1 MNTFKSYLKIFIT
14 TLLLAIAVVITF
26 QVIRMAKQHQEVKID
41 LSEINHIRYGLLNV
55 DEWAEQ
61 VAFILT
67 EKINEFEVTPENRE
81 QLETSVSNVLYT
93 LIDEVE
99 GLMVERTS
107 GQFSGVKKWIAGF
120 ALDVEQLRDSVPSFA
135 HTVVNELDKPE
146 TKNLLQTYLN
156 DKLNDF
162 TASTY
167 NRDHT
172 KFLNELLLKYDCDGK
187 EACKELLNEELD
199 QKLEAINRRVLIL
212 LGVVLLAFLI
222 NLLSKR
228 KLNHVQ
234 SILLILSSLCL
245 LLGGIITPMIELEAR
260 IDMLLF
266 QLLGEEVVFE
276 NNIIFFQSKSITD
289 MVCILMTDGS
299 IQMIFVAILIF
310 TFSIVFPSVKLICSY
325 LYSLN
330 NERINKNKV
339 IQFFVIK
346 SGKWSMADVM
356 VVAIFMAYIGFNGIV
371 GSQMANLSR
380 STEPIQ
386 ILTTNGT
393 HLTGGFYLFL
403 FFCLSSLF
411 LSSALTKKPNEGKSP
426 EDPKP

>member
-1 MNTFKSYLKIFIT
+1 MNTGKSHLKIFFT
-14 TLLLAIAVVITF
+14 TLLLGLAIVLTVQI
-26 QVIRMAKQHQEVKID
+26 ILMAKQHQKVKID

-61 VAFILT
+61 VAYILT

-99 GLMVERTS
+99 DLMVERTS
-107 GQFSGVKKWIAGF
+107 GSFSGVKKWIAGF
-120 ALDVEQLRDSVPSFA
+120 ALDMEQLRDSVPSFA

-146 TKNLLQTYLN
+146 TKTLLQKYLN
-156 DKLNDF
+156 EKLADF

-172 KFLNELLLKYDCDGK
+172 ELLNELLLKYECDGK
-187 EACKELLNEELD
+187 EACKELLNEKLD
-199 QKLEAINRRVLIL
+199 MKQDAINLRVIVL
-212 LGVVLLAFLI
+212 LGVVLLAFLV
-222 NLLSKR
+222 NLFPKSR
-228 KLNHVQ
+228 PPNQAQ

-266 QLLGEEVVFE
+266 QLLGEEVVFR
-276 NNIIFFQSKSITD
+276 NNILFFQSKSITD
-289 MVCILMTDGS
+289 MVRILMTDGS
-299 IQMIFVAILIF
+299 FQMISVGILIF

-330 NERINKNKV
+330 IDKLKKNKL
-339 IQFFVIK
+339 ILFFVIK

-380 STEPIQ
+380 SDESIE

-403 FFCLSSLF
+403 CFCLASLF
-411 LSSALTKKPNEGKSP
+411 LSSAITRKSK
-426 EDPKP
+426 DS

>member
-1 MNTFKSYLKIFIT
+1 MNSGK
-14 TLLLAIAVVITF
+14 TLLKTSISTFLLVIAVVLAL
-26 QVIRMAKQHQEVKID
+26 QVISKAKQHQHLKID
-41 LSEINHIRYGLLNV
+41 LAEINHIRYGLLNV

-61 VAFILT
+61 VAYILT

-99 GLMVERTS
+99 RLMAERTS
-107 GQFSGVKKWIAGF
+107 GQFSGVKRWIAGF
-120 ALDVEQLRDSVPSFA
+120 AVDIEQLRDSVPSFA

-146 TKNLLQTYLN
+146 TKSLLQRYLN
-156 DKLNDF
+156 DKLEDF

-172 KFLNELLLKYDCDGK
+172 ELLNELLLKYNCDGK
-187 EACKELLNEELD
+187 EPCKLLLNLKLE
-199 QKLEAINRRVLIL
+199 QKLNEINIRVLTL
-212 LGVVLLAFLI
+212 LGVVTLIFLI
-222 NLLSKR
+222 NLLPKR
-228 KLNHVQ
+228 SLNQFQ
-234 SILLILSSLCL
+234 SILLILSSFCL

-266 QLLGEEVVFE
+266 QLLGEEVVFRD
-276 NNIIFFQSKSITD
+276 NIIFFQSKSITD
-289 MVCILMTDGS
+289 MVRILMNEGS
-299 IQMIFVAILIF
+299 IQMIFVGMLIF
-310 TFSIVFPSVKLICSY
+310 TFSIVFPSVKLICTY

-330 NERINKNKV
+330 KQKIMENRV
-339 IQFFVIK
+339 VHFFVIK

-371 GSQMANLSR
+371 GSQMENLSR
-380 STEPIQ
+380 SSEPIE

-393 HLTGGFYLFL
+393 QLTGGFFLFL
-403 FFCLSSLF
+403 FFCLASLF
-411 LSSALTKKPNEGKSP
+411 LSASVAGKTKEP
-426 EDPKP
+426 

>member
-1 MNTFKSYLKIFIT
+1 MKAQKSYLRVIIT
-14 TLLLAIAVVITF
+14 ALLLPIAIVLTV
-26 QVIRMAKQHQEVKID
+26 QVILMAKQHQKVRID

-61 VAFILT
+61 VAYILT

-99 GLMVERTS
+99 KLMIERTS
-107 GQFSGVKKWIAGF
+107 GQFSGMKKWIAGF
-120 ALDVEQLRDSVPSFA
+120 ALDVDQLRDSVPSFA

-146 TKNLLQTYLN
+146 TKTLLQNYLN
-156 DKLNDF
+156 EKLEEF

-167 NRDHT
+167 NRDHMEL
-172 KFLNELLLKYDCDGK
+172 LNNLLLKYNCDGK
-187 EACKELLNEELD
+187 EACKELLNEKLD
-199 QKLEAINRRVLIL
+199 QKQDAINLRVMVL

-222 NLLSKR
+222 NLIPKG
-228 KLNHVQ
+228 KLNQVQ

-260 IDMLLF
+260 IDMLIF
-266 QLLGEEVVFE
+266 QLLGEEVVFR
-276 NNIIFFQSKSITD
+276 NNILFFQSKSITD
-289 MVCILMTDGS
+289 MVRILMTDGS
-299 IQMIFVAILIF
+299 VQMISVGILIF

-330 NERINKNKV
+330 IDKLKENKV

-380 STEPIQ
+380 STQSIE

-403 FFCLSSLF
+403 CFCLASLF
-411 LSSALTKKPNEGKSP
+411 ISSAITRKPKDS
-426 EDPKP
+426 

>member
-1 MNTFKSYLKIFIT
+1 MSPSKSYLKIAIT
-14 TLLLAIAVVITF
+14 TLLLGLAVVLSLQI
-26 QVIRMAKQHQEVKID
+26 ILMAKEHQKVKID
-41 LSEINHIRYGLLNV
+41 LSEINNIRYGLLNV

-61 VAFILT
+61 VAYILT

-99 GLMVERTS
+99 KLMEERTS
-107 GQFSGVKKWIAGF
+107 GSFSGVKKWIAGF
-120 ALDVEQLRDSVPSFA
+120 AVDMEQLRDSVPSFSR
-135 HTVVNELDKPE
+135 TVVQELDKPE
-146 TKNLLQTYLN
+146 TKSLLQKYLN
-156 DKLNDF
+156 EKLEDF

-172 KFLNELLLKYDCDGK
+172 DLLNELLLKYECDGK
-187 EACKELLNEELD
+187 EACKELLNERLD
-199 QKLEAINRRVLIL
+199 KKEEALNLRVLIL
-212 LGVVLLAFLI
+212 LGVVLFAFLL
-222 NLLSKR
+222 NLLPRR
-228 KLNHVQ
+228 KPPNQVQ

-266 QLLGEEVVFE
+266 QLLGEEVVFR

-289 MVCILMTDGS
+289 MVRILMTDGS
-299 IQMIFVAILIF
+299 VQMIFVGILIF

-330 NERINKNKV
+330 NEKIKSNKL
-339 IQFFVIK
+339 IQFFVVK

-380 STEPIQ
+380 SSEPIE

-411 LSSALTKKPNEGKSP
+411 LSSALTRKPKEVK
-426 EDPKP
+426 EK

>member
-1 MNTFKSYLKIFIT
+1 MKVNNSYLKISIST
-14 TLLLAIAVVITF
+14 VLLAIAIVLTVQIIF
-26 QVIRMAKQHQEVKID
+26 KAKEHQLMKID

-55 DEWAEQ
+55 DEWAEK

-81 QLETSVSNVLYT
+81 QLETSVSNVLNT
-93 LIDEVE
+93 LITEVE
-99 GLMVERTS
+99 VLMEERTS
-107 GQFSGVKKWIAGF
+107 GQFAGVKKWIAGF
-120 ALDVEQLRDSVPSFA
+120 ALDMEQLRDSVPSFA

-146 TKNLLQTYLN
+146 TKSLLQNYLS
-156 DKLNDF
+156 DKLADF

-172 KFLNELLLKYDCDGK
+172 ELLNELLLKYECDGK
-187 EACKELLNEELD
+187 EACKALLNEKLD
-199 QKLEAINRRVLIL
+199 RKQEAINIRVLIL
-212 LGVVLLAFLI
+212 LVIVLLSFLI
-222 NLLSKR
+222 NLISKQ
-228 KLNHVQ
+228 KLNQAQ

-245 LLGGIITPMIELEAR
+245 LLGGIITPMIELEAK
-260 IDMLLF
+260 IDTLLF
-266 QLLGEEVVFE
+266 QLLGEEVVFT
-276 NNIIFFQSKSITD
+276 NNIVFFQSKSITN
-289 MVCILMTDGS
+289 MVHILMTDGS
-299 IQMIFVAILIF
+299 IEMIFVGILIF
-310 TFSIVFPSVKLICSY
+310 TFSIVFPSAKLICSF
-325 LYSLN
+325 LYSLGK
-330 NERINKNKV
+330 EKIMQNKV

-371 GSQMANLSR
+371 GSQMDNLS
-380 STEPIQ
+380 SSSEPIE

-411 LSSALTKKPNEGKSP
+411 LSSALTKKTK
-426 EDPKP
+426 ED

>member
-1 MNTFKSYLKIFIT
+1 MNTSKSYLKISVT
-14 TLLLAIAVVITF
+14 TLLLASAVVLTF
-26 QVIRMAKQHQEVKID
+26 QVILMAKQHQEVKID

-99 GLMVERTS
+99 DLMVERTS
-107 GQFSGVKKWIAGF
+107 GNFSGVKKWVAGF

-146 TKNLLQTYLN
+146 TKNLLQNYLN

-172 KFLNELLLKYDCDGK
+172 KFLNELLLKYNCDGK
-187 EACKELLNEELD
+187 EACKELLNDELD
-199 QKLEAINRRVLIL
+199 QKLEDINMRVLIL

-222 NLLSKR
+222 NLLAKR

-289 MVCILMTDGS
+289 MVHILMNDGS
-299 IQMIFVAILIF
+299 IQMVFVAVLIF

-330 NERINKNKV
+330 NEKIMKNKV

-371 GSQMANLSR
+371 GSQMDNLSR

-411 LSSALTKKPNEGKSP
+411 LSSALTKSSN
-426 EDPKP
+426 

>member
-1 MNTFKSYLKIFIT
+1 MTTGKSYIKVFIT
-14 TLLLAIAVVITF
+14 TLLLAIAIVLSV
-26 QVIRMAKQHQEVKID
+26 QVILMAKQHQKVRID
-41 LSEINHIRYGLLNV
+41 LSEINHIRYGMLNV

-99 GLMVERTS
+99 ELMVERTS

-120 ALDVEQLRDSVPSFA
+120 AVDMDQLRDSVPSFS

-146 TKNLLQTYLN
+146 TKHLLQKYLN
-156 DKLNDF
+156 EKLEEF

-167 NRDHT
+167 NRDHMDL
-172 KFLNELLLKYDCDGK
+172 LNELLLKYNCDGR
-187 EACKELLNEELD
+187 EACKELLNEKIDKKED
-199 QKLEAINRRVLIL
+199 AINLRVIGL

-222 NLLSKR
+222 NLVPKGQP
-228 KLNHVQ
+228 NQAQ

-245 LLGGIITPMIELEAR
+245 LMGGIITPMIELEAR
-260 IDMLLF
+260 IDMLIF
-266 QLLGEEVVFE
+266 QLLGEEVVFR
-276 NNIIFFQSKSITD
+276 NNILFFQSKSITD
-289 MVCILMTDGS
+289 MVRILMTDGS
-299 IQMIFVAILIF
+299 VQMIFVAILIF

-330 NERINKNKV
+330 IDKLKENIIIR
-339 IQFFVIK
+339 FFVIK

-356 VVAIFMAYIGFNGIV
+356 VVAIFMAFIGFNGIV

-380 STEPIQ
+380 SSQSME

-403 FFCLSSLF
+403 GFCLASLF
-411 LSSALTKKPNEGKSP
+411 LSSAITRNSKIS
-426 EDPKP
+426 

>member
-1 MNTFKSYLKIFIT
+1 MNTPKSYLKIGIT
-14 TLLLAIAVVITF
+14 TLLFMVAVVLTV
-26 QVIRMAKQHQEVKID
+26 QVIRMSKQHQEIKID

-107 GQFSGVKKWIAGF
+107 GSFSGVKKWIAGF
-120 ALDVEQLRDSVPSFA
+120 AVDMEQLRDSVPSFA

-146 TKNLLQTYLN
+146 TKTLLQKYLS
-156 DKLNDF
+156 DKLEDF

-172 KFLNELLLKYDCDGK
+172 ELLNQLLLKYDCDGR
-187 EACKELLNEELD
+187 EACKESLNEKVD
-199 QKLEAINRRVLIL
+199 QKQDVINKRVLIL
-212 LGVVLLAFLI
+212 LAIVLLAFLI
-222 NLLSKR
+222 NLVSKG
-228 KLNHVQ
+228 KLNQVQ

-245 LLGGIITPMIELEAR
+245 LLGGIITPMIELEAK

-266 QLLGEEVVFE
+266 QLLGEEVIFT
-276 NNIIFFQSKSITD
+276 NNILFFQSKSITD
-289 MVCILMTDGS
+289 MVRILMTDGS
-299 IQMIFVAILIF
+299 IQMIFVGILIF
-310 TFSIVFPSVKLICSY
+310 TFSIIFPSVKLICSY

-330 NERINKNKV
+330 NKKLKENKLIK
-339 IQFFVIK
+339 FFVIK

-371 GSQMANLSR
+371 GSQMDNLSR
-380 STEPIQ
+380 SSEPIE

-403 FFCLSSLF
+403 FFCLASLF
-411 LSSALTKKPNEGKSP
+411 LSSAITKKSKES
-426 EDPKP
+426 

>member
-1 MNTFKSYLKIFIT
+1 MKAQKSYLRVIIT
-14 TLLLAIAVVITF
+14 ALLLPIAIVLTV
-26 QVIRMAKQHQEVKID
+26 QVILMAKQHQKVRID

-61 VAFILT
+61 VAYILT

-99 GLMVERTS
+99 KLMIERTS
-107 GQFSGVKKWIAGF
+107 GQFSGMKKWIAGF
-120 ALDVEQLRDSVPSFA
+120 ALDVDQLRDSVPSFA

-146 TKNLLQTYLN
+146 TKTLLQNYLN
-156 DKLNDF
+156 EKLEEF

-167 NRDHT
+167 NRDHMEL
-172 KFLNELLLKYDCDGK
+172 LNNLLLKYNCDGK
-187 EACKELLNEELD
+187 EACKELLNEKLD
-199 QKLEAINRRVLIL
+199 QKQDAINLRVMVL

-222 NLLSKR
+222 NLIPKG
-228 KLNHVQ
+228 KLNQVQ

-260 IDMLLF
+260 IDMLIF
-266 QLLGEEVVFE
+266 QLLSEEVVFR
-276 NNIIFFQSKSITD
+276 NNILFFQSKSITD
-289 MVCILMTDGS
+289 MVRILMTDGS
-299 IQMIFVAILIF
+299 VQMISVGILIF

-330 NERINKNKV
+330 IDKLKENKV

-380 STEPIQ
+380 STQSIE

-403 FFCLSSLF
+403 CFCLASLF
-411 LSSALTKKPNEGKSP
+411 LSSAITRKPKDS
-426 EDPKP
+426 

>member
-1 MNTFKSYLKIFIT
+1 MTKGKSYLKVFIT
-14 TLLLAIAVVITF
+14 TLLLALAIVLSI
-26 QVIRMAKQHQEVKID
+26 QVILMAKQHQKVKID
-41 LSEINHIRYGLLNV
+41 LSEINHIRYGMLNV

-61 VAFILT
+61 VAYILT

-99 GLMVERTS
+99 DLMVERTS
-107 GQFSGVKKWIAGF
+107 GNFSGVKKWVAGF
-120 ALDVEQLRDSVPSFA
+120 ALYVEQLRDSVPSFA

-146 TKNLLQTYLN
+146 TKNLLQNYLN

-172 KFLNELLLKYDCDGK
+172 KFLNELLLKYNCDGK
-187 EACKELLNEELD
+187 EACKELLNDELD
-199 QKLEAINRRVLIL
+199 QKLEDINMRVLIL

-222 NLLSKR
+222 NLLAKR

-289 MVCILMTDGS
+289 MVHILMNDGS
-299 IQMIFVAILIF
+299 IQMVFVAVLIF

-330 NERINKNKV
+330 NEKIMKNKV

-371 GSQMANLSR
+371 GSQMDNLSR

-411 LSSALTKKPNEGKSP
+411 LSSALTKSSN
-426 EDPKP
+426 

>member
-1 MNTFKSYLKIFIT
+1 MKNLKSYLRISIS
-14 TLLLAIAVVITF
+14 TLLLAIAIVLTV
-26 QVIRMAKQHQEVKID
+26 QVIFKAKEHQLVKID

-81 QLETSVSNVLYT
+81 QLETSVSNVLNT

-99 GLMVERTS
+99 ELMEERTS
-107 GQFSGVKKWIAGF
+107 GQFSGLKKWVAGF
-120 ALDVEQLRDSVPSFA
+120 ALDMEQLRDSVPSFA

-146 TKNLLQTYLN
+146 TKTLLQSYLN
-156 DKLNDF
+156 EKLAEF

-172 KFLNELLLKYDCDGK
+172 ELLDKLLLKYECDGK
-187 EACKELLNEELD
+187 EACKELLNEKLE
-199 QKLEAINRRVLIL
+199 QELEAINIRVLIL
-212 LGVVLLAFLI
+212 LGVVLMSFLV
-222 NLLSKR
+222 NLITKEKLSQ
-228 KLNHVQ
+228 VQ

-266 QLLGEEVVFE
+266 QLLGEEVVFT
-276 NNIIFFQSKSITD
+276 NNILFFQSKSITD
-289 MVCILMTDGS
+289 MVRILMTDGS
-299 IQMIFVAILIF
+299 IQMIFVGILIF
-310 TFSIVFPSVKLICSY
+310 TFSIVFPSLKLLSSY
-325 LYSLN
+325 LYSLG
-330 NERINKNKV
+330 NEGIMQNKV
-339 IQFFVIK
+339 IRFFVIK

-371 GSQMANLSR
+371 SSQMANLSR
-380 STEPIQ
+380 SSEPIQ

-411 LSSALTKKPNEGKSP
+411 LSSALTKKPKEN
-426 EDPKP
+426 

>member
-1 MNTFKSYLKIFIT
+1 MNSGK
-14 TLLLAIAVVITF
+14 TLLRTSFSTFLLVIAVVLAL
-26 QVIRMAKQHQEVKID
+26 QVISKAKQHQELKID
-41 LSEINHIRYGLLNV
+41 LAEINHIRYGLLNV

-99 GLMVERTS
+99 KLMDERTS
-107 GQFSGVKKWIAGF
+107 GQFSGVKRWVAGF

-135 HTVVNELDKPE
+135 HSVVDELNKPE
-146 TKNLLQTYLN
+146 TKSLLQKYLN
-156 DKLNDF
+156 DKLEDF

-172 KFLNELLLKYDCDGK
+172 ELLNELLLKYNCDGK
-187 EACKELLNEELD
+187 EPCKALLNLKIEQTLN
-199 QKLEAINRRVLIL
+199 KINIRVLML
-212 LGVVLLAFLI
+212 LGVVTLIFLI
-222 NLLSKR
+222 NLLPKGS
-228 KLNHVQ
+228 LSQVQ
-234 SILLILSSLCL
+234 SILLIFSSFCL

-266 QLLGEEVVFE
+266 QLLGEEVVFT

-289 MVCILMTDGS
+289 MVRILMTDGS
-299 IQMIFVAILIF
+299 IQMIFVGLLIF
-310 TFSIVFPSVKLICSY
+310 TFSIIFPSVKLICTY

-330 NERINKNKV
+330 KERIMENAV
-339 IQFFVIK
+339 IRFFVIK

-371 GSQMANLSR
+371 GSQMDNLSR
-380 STEPIQ
+380 SSEPIE

-393 HLTGGFYLFL
+393 RLTGGFFLFL
-403 FFCLSSLF
+403 FFCLASLF
-411 LSSALTKKPNEGKSP
+411 LSTKITRKSNLP
-426 EDPKP
+426 

>member
-1 MNTFKSYLKIFIT
+1 MNKPVTYLKIVTSAI
-14 TLLLAIAVVITF
+14 LLAVAAVLTV
-26 QVIRMAKQHQEVKID
+26 QVILMAKQHQELKID

-61 VAFILT
+61 VAYILT

-99 GLMVERTS
+99 KLMEERTS
-107 GQFSGVKKWIAGF
+107 GQFSGVKKWIASF
-120 ALDVEQLRDSVPSFA
+120 ALDIEQLRDSVPSFA
-135 HTVVNELDKPE
+135 YTVVNELDKPE
-146 TKNLLQTYLN
+146 TKSLLQKYLN
-156 DKLNDF
+156 DKLEDF

-172 KFLNELLLKYDCDGK
+172 ELLNELLLKYNCDGK
-187 EACKELLNEELD
+187 EACKELLNLKLE
-199 QKLEAINRRVLIL
+199 QKLNAINIRVALLLI
-212 LGVVLLAFLI
+212 VVIIVFLI
-222 NLLSKR
+222 NLVSR
-228 KLNHVQ
+228 EKLIQIQ
-234 SILLILSSLCL
+234 SILLILSSFCL

-266 QLLGEEVVFE
+266 QLLGEEVIFS

-289 MVCILMTDGS
+289 MVRILMTDGS
-299 IQMIFVAILIF
+299 IQMVFVGILIF
-310 TFSIVFPSVKLICSY
+310 TFSIVFPSLKLICTY

-330 NERINKNKV
+330 KEKIMKNKV
-339 IQFFVIK
+339 INFFVIK

-371 GSQMANLSR
+371 GSQMDNLRR
-380 STEPIQ
+380 STEPIE

-393 HLTGGFYLFL
+393 HLTGGFFLFL
-403 FFCLSSLF
+403 FFCLASLF
-411 LSSALTKKPNEGKSP
+411 LSSTLTRKY
-426 EDPKP
+426 DQH

>member
-1 MNTFKSYLKIFIT
+1 MKAHESYLRISIT
-14 TLLLAIAVVITF
+14 TLLLAAAIVLTI
-26 QVIRMAKQHQEVKID
+26 QVIFKAKEHQKVKID

-81 QLETSVSNVLYT
+81 QLETSVSNVLNT

-99 GLMVERTS
+99 KLMEVRTS
-107 GQFSGVKKWIAGF
+107 GSFSGVKKWVAGF
-120 ALDVEQLRDSVPSFA
+120 AVDMDQLRDSVPSFA

-146 TKNLLQTYLN
+146 TKSLLQNYLS
-156 DKLNDF
+156 DKLSDF

-172 KFLNELLLKYDCDGK
+172 ILLNELLLKYECDGV
-187 EACKELLNEELD
+187 EPCKELLNEELE
-199 QKLEAINRRVLIL
+199 QKQEAINIRVFML
-212 LGVVLLAFLI
+212 LGVVLMAFLI
-222 NLLSKR
+222 NLFSKH
-228 KLNHVQ
+228 KLNQVQ

-245 LLGGIITPMIELEAR
+245 LLGGIITPMIELEAK

-266 QLLGEEVVFE
+266 QLLGEEVIFR

-289 MVCILMTDGS
+289 MVRILMTDGS
-299 IQMIFVAILIF
+299 IEMIFVGILIF
-310 TFSIVFPSVKLICSY
+310 TFSIVFPSLKLFCSY

-330 NERINKNKV
+330 IKRIMDNKV

-371 GSQMANLSR
+371 GSQMTNLSR
-380 STEPIQ
+380 SSEPIE

-411 LSSALTKKPNEGKSP
+411 LSSTLSKKPTEVSTSFN
-426 EDPKP
+426 

>member
-1 MNTFKSYLKIFIT
+1 MNAKKSYPKVVIT
-14 TLLLAIAVVITF
+14 TLLLAISIILTV
-26 QVIRMAKQHQEVKID
+26 QVILMAKQHQKVKID
-41 LSEINHIRYGLLNV
+41 LSEINHIRYGMLNV
-55 DEWAEQ
+55 DEWAGQ
-61 VAFILT
+61 LAYILT

-81 QLETSVSNVLYT
+81 QLEASVSNVLYT

-99 GLMVERTS
+99 ELMVERTS
-107 GQFSGVKKWIAGF
+107 GQFSGMKKWVAGF

-135 HTVVNELDKPE
+135 HTVVDELNKPE
-146 TKNLLQTYLN
+146 TKTLLQKYLN
-156 DKLNDF
+156 EKLEEF

-167 NRDHT
+167 NRDHMEL
-172 KFLNELLLKYDCDGK
+172 LNELLLKYNCDGK
-187 EACKELLNEELD
+187 DACKELLNERLD
-199 QKLEAINRRVLIL
+199 KEEDAINLRVMVL
-212 LGVVLLAFLI
+212 LGAVLLAFLI
-222 NLLSKR
+222 NLIQKG
-228 KLNHVQ
+228 KLNQAQ

-266 QLLGEEVVFE
+266 QLLGEEVVFR
-276 NNIIFFQSKSITD
+276 NNILFFQSKSITD
-289 MVCILMTDGS
+289 MVRILMTDGS
-299 IQMIFVAILIF
+299 FQMVAVGILIF

-330 NERINKNKV
+330 IDKIKKNKV
-339 IQFFVIK
+339 ILFFVIK

-380 STEPIQ
+380 SSQSIE

-403 FFCLSSLF
+403 CFCLASLF
-411 LSSALTKKPNEGKSP
+411 LSSAITKKTKDS
-426 EDPKP
+426 

>member
-1 MNTFKSYLKIFIT
+1 MNTFKSYLKISVT
-14 TLLLAIAVVITF
+14 TLLLASAVVLTF
-26 QVIRMAKQHQEVKID
+26 QVIHMAKQHQELKID

-107 GQFSGVKKWIAGF
+107 GNFSGVKKWVAGF
-120 ALDVEQLRDSVPSFA
+120 ALDVDQLRDSVPSFA

-146 TKNLLQTYLN
+146 TKNLLQNYLN
-156 DKLNDF
+156 DKLSDF

-172 KFLNELLLKYDCDGK
+172 EFLNELLLKYECDGK
-187 EACKELLNEELD
+187 EACKELLNEELN
-199 QKLEAINRRVLIL
+199 QKLEAINMRVLIL

-276 NNIIFFQSKSITD
+276 NNIIFFQSKSITN
-289 MVCILMTDGS
+289 MVHILMTDGS
-299 IQMIFVAILIF
+299 IQMVFVAILIF
-310 TFSIVFPSVKLICSY
+310 TFSIIFPSVKLFCSY

-330 NERINKNKV
+330 NEKIMKNKV

-371 GSQMANLSR
+371 GSQMDNLSR

-411 LSSALTKKPNEGKSP
+411 LSSALTKKPNEG
-426 EDPKP
+426 

>member
-1 MNTFKSYLKIFIT
+1 MKTPKSILKLTISA
-14 TLLLAIAVVITF
+14 LLLAIALVLTI
-26 QVIRMAKQHQEVKID
+26 QVILIAKEHQLVKID

-55 DEWAEQ
+55 DEWAEK

-99 GLMVERTS
+99 NLMEERTS
-107 GQFSGVKKWIAGF
+107 GNFSGVKKWIAGF
-120 ALDVEQLRDSVPSFA
+120 ALDMEQLRDSVPSFA

-146 TKNLLQTYLN
+146 TKSLLQNYLN
-156 DKLNDF
+156 DKLADF

-172 KFLNELLLKYDCDGK
+172 ELLNELLLKYDCDGK
-187 EACKELLNEELD
+187 EACKELLGEDLER
-199 QKLEAINRRVLIL
+199 KLEALNIRVIIL
-212 LGVVLLAFLI
+212 LGVVLLVFLI
-222 NLLSKR
+222 NLIPSQ
-228 KLNHVQ
+228 KLNQVQ

-245 LLGGIITPMIELEAR
+245 LLGGIITPMIELEAK
-260 IDMLLF
+260 IDMLLI
-266 QLLGEEVVFE
+266 QLLGEEVVFR
-276 NNIIFFQSKSITD
+276 NNIVFFQSKSITD
-289 MVCILMTDGS
+289 MVHILITDGS
-299 IQMIFVAILIF
+299 IQMMFVGILIF
-310 TFSIVFPSVKLICSY
+310 TFSIVFPSLKLLCSY

-330 NERINKNKV
+330 IEKIMQNKV
-339 IQFFVIK
+339 IRFFVIK

-371 GSQMANLSR
+371 GSQMDNLSR
-380 STEPIQ
+380 SSEPIE

-411 LSSALTKKPNEGKSP
+411 LSTALTKNQPKSA
-426 EDPKP
+426 

>member
-1 MNTFKSYLKIFIT
+1 MKAPKSILKISISAA
-14 TLLLAIAVVITF
+14 LLAAAIVLSVQIIKIA
-26 QVIRMAKQHQEVKID
+26 KEHQLVKID
-41 LSEINHIRYGLLNV
+41 LSEINNIRYGLLNV
-55 DEWAEQ
+55 DEWAGQ

-99 GLMVERTS
+99 QLMEVRTS
-107 GQFSGVKKWIAGF
+107 GSFSGVKKWVAGF
-120 ALDVEQLRDSVPSFA
+120 AVDMDQLRDSVPSFA

-146 TKNLLQTYLN
+146 TKTLLQNYLN
-156 DKLNDF
+156 DKLEDF

-167 NRDHT
+167 NRDHAEL
-172 KFLNELLLKYDCDGK
+172 LNQLLLKYECDGK
-187 EACKELLNEELD
+187 EACKEQLSADLE
-199 QKLEAINRRVLIL
+199 QMQEAINLRVLVL
-212 LGVVLLAFLI
+212 LGIVLMVFLI
-222 NLLSKR
+222 NLISKQ
-228 KLNHVQ
+228 KPNQVQ
-234 SILLILSSLCL
+234 AIILILSSLCL
-245 LLGGIITPMIELEAR
+245 LLGGIITPMIELEAK

-266 QLLGEEVVFE
+266 QLLGEEVIFR

-289 MVCILMTDGS
+289 MVHILMTDGS
-299 IQMIFVAILIF
+299 VEMIFVGILIF
-310 TFSIVFPSVKLICSY
+310 TFSIIFPSVKLISSF

-330 NERINKNKV
+330 KPKIMDNKL

-380 STEPIQ
+380 SSEPIE

-411 LSSALTKKPNEGKSP
+411 LSSALTKKA
-426 EDPKP
+426 

>member
-1 MNTFKSYLKIFIT
+1 MI
-14 TLLLAIAVVITF
+14 
-26 QVIRMAKQHQEVKID
+26 
-41 LSEINHIRYGLLNV
+41 
-55 DEWAEQ
+55 
-61 VAFILT
+61 
-67 EKINEFEVTPENRE
+67 
-81 QLETSVSNVLYT
+81 
-93 LIDEVE
+93 
-99 GLMVERTS
+99 ERTS
-107 GQFSGVKKWIAGF
+107 GQFSGMKKWIAGF
-120 ALDVEQLRDSVPSFA
+120 ALDVDQLRDSVPSFA

-146 TKNLLQTYLN
+146 TKTLLHNYLN
-156 DKLNDF
+156 EKLEEF

-167 NRDHT
+167 NRDHMEL
-172 KFLNELLLKYDCDGK
+172 LNNLLLKYNCDGK
-187 EACKELLNEELD
+187 EACKELLNEKLD
-199 QKLEAINRRVLIL
+199 QKQDAINLRVMVL

-222 NLLSKR
+222 NLIPKG
-228 KLNHVQ
+228 KLNQVQ

-260 IDMLLF
+260 IDMLIF
-266 QLLGEEVVFE
+266 QLLGEEVVFR
-276 NNIIFFQSKSITD
+276 NNILFFQSKSITD
-289 MVCILMTDGS
+289 MVRILMTDGS
-299 IQMIFVAILIF
+299 VQMISVGILIF

-330 NERINKNKV
+330 IDKLKENKV

-380 STEPIQ
+380 STQSIE

-403 FFCLSSLF
+403 CFCLASLF
-411 LSSALTKKPNEGKSP
+411 LSSAIARKPKDS
-426 EDPKP
+426 